1 MRSFVL
7 LRHQVRMWS
16 NKNKIATRIPSN
28 EFNHIEIFKVTF

>member
-7 LRHQVRMWS
+7 LRHQARTWS
-16 NKNKIATRIPSN
+16 NKNKVAKRIPIN